1 MKPNDVLHADLLDIL
16 FENRNKSYGAYPL
29 RKYYTQRL
37 LISMGVTV
45 SLVIV
50 GIFFYLNGQTL
61 PVKIFHP
68 EVPDPTFTAV
78 DLTPRVKPV
87 LPVARPAAPKP
98 PATTIFT
105 TPVIT

>member
-29 RKYYTQRL
+29 RKYYAQRL

-50 GIFFYLNGQTL
+50 GIFFYLNGQSL
-61 PVKIFHP
+61 PAKIFASRSAGSDHYS
-68 EVPDPTFTAV
+68 VRSHA
-78 DLTPRVKPV
+78 KG
-87 LPVARPAAPKP
+87 
-98 PATTIFT
+98 
-105 TPVIT
+105 